1 MAFQPYNPARVGGQ
15 LIDKSL
21 GAARDADIDGNN
33 VFEDWIFPQR
43 KEQRQFG
50 QELALMYNEPK
61 IRMQAMKEAGIN
73 PLTAAG
79 AIAGSSPS
87 STPQPSSS
95 VNPIGDV
102 AGAVGTAADAFNSTA
117 GAISTLGKLS
127 PEISNIKSDTAKN
140 FADIGL
146 TNEQTQGVMTDN
158 KYKDEDWRANL
169 DVKRQQF
176 DNMKAEWDN
185 LKATHEQIKKS
196 IDEMQ
201 AQIDLSGSQQDQL
214 DAMKNRIE
222 EETRFIKE
230 KNDFCLRNKLYL
242 LDSGI
247 DGYIFSMIES
257 GADMSQF
264 NKFVDTYSNYR
275 EQLSYHDSLGRFNAD
290 SETAWKRFKNQAEGT
305 AFGELVHGKRKADL
319 ENYKT
324 MFDVMCQLYFGS
336 GSTETALLTK
346 IFNLAATMFKVDVN
360 DVRRMFLDATNPQ

>member
-1 MAFQPYNPARVGGQ
+1 MSFEPYNPARVGGQ

-43 KEQRQFG
+43 KEQRQLG
-50 QELALMYNEPK
+50 QQVAMMYNEPK

-79 AIAGSSPS
+79 GIAGSSPS
-87 STPQPSSS
+87 STPQPTSS

-102 AGAVGTAADAFNSTA
+102 AGAVGTAADAFNAAA
-117 GAISTLGKLS
+117 GGISTLGKLS

-176 DNMKAEWDN
+176 VNMKAEWDN

-196 IDEMQ
+196 IDVMQ
-201 AQIDLSGSQQDQL
+201 SQIELNGSQQDQL
-214 DAMKNRIE
+214 DALRNRIE
-222 EETRFIKE
+222 EETRFIQA

-242 LDSGI
+242 LESGI

-264 NKFVDTYSNYR
+264 DKFVDTYSNYR
-275 EQLSYHDSLGRFNAD
+275 ERVGYAEQSGISKAERLFGSSKSPWELGD
-290 SETAWKRFKNQAEGT
+290 KYLKRFVDWIKSNNDNPEVMREQIGQIAMQLQQEHPSWDFGDIMQEMQRMGFT
-305 AFGELVHGKRKADL
+305 ADELEKAL
-319 ENYKT
+319 K
-324 MFDVMCQLYFGS
+324 
-336 GSTETALLTK
+336 
-346 IFNLAATMFKVDVN
+346 
-360 DVRRMFLDATNPQ
+360 